1 MNSQLK
7 SHKRFAS
14 AFERYCQLVD
24 NARLYCTNSV
34 GAPPSVSTTLPSG
47 LSAMHPVLLL
57 FFLVVTNAQCLKSNG
72 QPLKHNTTSIREES
86 LPTTLVFSPAT
97 LLFESLSID

>member
-1 MNSQLK
+1 LNRRAITTRGAVRVDSQLK

-57 FFLVVTNAQCLKSNG
+57 FFLVVPGTHKC
-72 QPLKHNTTSIREES
+72 TTPQIS
-86 LPTTLVFSPAT
+86 
-97 LLFESLSID
+97 